1 MHSFVWG
8 GGIGDSGVLESSYVN
23 LLGIPMRF
31 ACLLILSLTLVACA
45 HEAENTGVENSSVYV
60 LPTQT
65 FAFEDTKPVSN
76 VGYQAGKISRFQ
88 RTPIVPGGMDT
99 SKFSPWG
106 KSFDA
111 MMDDLEAKMADQIRE
126 NNEIAAQQEAI
137 PGYSF

>member
-1 MHSFVWG
+1 
-8 GGIGDSGVLESSYVN
+8 
-23 LLGIPMRF
+23 MRF
-31 ACLLILSLTLVACA
+31 VSLLILSLTLAACA

-65 FAFEDTKPVSN
+65 FAFEQTTPATN
-76 VGYQAGKISRFQ
+76 VGYKEGKISRFQ

-99 SKFSPWG
+99 SKFSAWG
-106 KSFDA
+106 KGFDA
-111 MMDDLEAKMADQIRE
+111 MMDDLEEKMADQIRE